1 MTLKINRGTPPKQYQ
16 ALCIISSPYMK
27 SYLSYGPEMAN
38 LGFDLCNL
46 DFWPLSLN
54 FCIDITSVIGYCSG
68 SLEPESSCHD
78 RDWIMELPMEA
89 DILTFTGILTPEDA
103 SVASCCSGS
112 AGASVVAHGVAL
124 PLYRDCFLDL
134 RLFNSPDLRRL
145 VLCYCCQAWTLETVL
160 GGNTALPRWWTARS
174 IDADAKR

>member
-1 MTLKINRGTPPKQYQ
+1 MLTHWGPVTHICVSKLTFIGSDNGLSPGWRLG
-16 ALCIISSPYMK
+16 IIWTNAGILLNGPLVTNFSEILSDIHTISFKKMHFEMSPGK
-27 SYLSYGPEMAN
+27 W
-38 LGFDLCNL
+38 
-46 DFWPLSLN
+46 WPFCLSLHVLHRY
-54 FCIDITSVIGYCSG
+54 ITNQLLRNEIA
-68 SLEPESSCHD
+68 HD
-78 RDWIMELPMEA
+78 
-89 DILTFTGILTPEDA
+89 
-103 SVASCCSGS
+103 CSGS

-160 GGNTALPRWWTARS
+160 GGNTALTRWWTARS

>member
-1 MTLKINRGTPPKQYQ
+1 MTSSNGNALL
-16 ALCIISSPYMK
+16 ALCAGNWPVTGEFPSQSQWRGALMFSLICDWINSWVNNSEA
-27 SYLSYGPEMAN
+27 G
-38 LGFDLCNL
+38 DLKRH
-46 DFWPLSLN
+46 
-54 FCIDITSVIGYCSG
+54 GAHCSG
-68 SLEPESSCHD
+68 SLEPESSCYD

-89 DILTFTGILTPEDA
+89 DILTFTGIFTPEDA